1 MGVTSGQ
8 PIRIP
13 DPSHIWESD
22 FVPSGVMFNPK
33 TSEISSHRFIGLDSE
48 NNLVFSPDRRI
59 ESVNQSL
66 NEFDN
71 SDFLENQFD
80 DELAELSE
88 LNQYACEKFAK
99 KHGPL
104 FGTMYFENGIC
115 KEPLDM

>member
-1 MGVTSGQ
+1 MPAV
-8 PIRIP
+8 
-13 DPSHIWESD
+13 DL
-22 FVPSGVMFNPK
+22 V
-33 TSEISSHRFIGLDSE
+33 GL
-48 NNLVFSPDRRI
+48 LVFSPDRSI

-66 NEFDN
+66 NEFDS

-80 DELAELSE
+80 NELAELSE

-115 KEPLDM
+115 KEPLDMWRRHQLW